1 MEVIYHTKSI
11 WIDIGSGPVVCQTI
25 YDFVSLYTNKVSYTS
40 GDTKLKFNDRFYHNL
55 PNGLYNQSASSKAIA
70 YLIREDG
77 TTADLGNFGYWA
89 YNNSAVLMKL
99 KIVGPVFIL
108 QIVREAY
115 PSECTMGLFWINNG
129 DMEFFT
135 KVSTDA
141 MSIDVGTY
149 HDARTV
155 EPTIYSLKTLMPFGM
170 TFQKI
175 AYTSYSYIYN
185 SDNVLIPLNDIY
197 SCSTI
202 TRDSLITI
210 SGQNYYAIGANFL
223 IQVDTN

>member
-1 MEVIYHTKSI
+1 MEVIYHTKSV
-11 WIDIGSGPVVCQTI
+11 WIDVRSGAAVCQAI

-40 GDTKLKFNDRFYHNL
+40 GDTKLKFNDRFYLNL
-55 PNGLYNQSASSKAIA
+55 PDGFCGSNTGRGNA

-77 TTADLGNFGYWA
+77 TTSDLGNFGYWA

-99 KIVGPVFIL
+99 KIVGSVFIL

-115 PSECTMGLFWINNG
+115 PNECTMGLFWINND

-135 KVSTDA
+135 KVSTGV

-149 HDARTV
+149 YDARTV
-155 EPTIYSLKTLMPFGM
+155 EPTLYSLKTLIPFGV
-170 TFQKI
+170 TPQKI
-175 AYTSYSYIYN
+175 AYTSYSYISN
-185 SDNVLIPLNDIY
+185 SDNILIPLNDIY

-223 IQVDTN
+223 IQVDAN

>member
-1 MEVIYHTKSI
+1 MGVIYHIKSV
-11 WIDIGSGPVVCQTI
+11 WVDIRSGAEVCKAI

-40 GDTKLKFNDRFYHNL
+40 GDTKLKFNDRFYFSI
-55 PNGLYNQSASSKAIA
+55 PNGIENREHV
-70 YLIREDG
+70 YLIREDE
-77 TTADLGNFGYWA
+77 TSVDLSNVFGYWA
-89 YNNSAVLMKL
+89 YNNSPMQMTL

-108 QIVREAY
+108 KIVRENY
-115 PSECTMGLFWINNG
+115 SGDCGSIYWIDNG
-129 DMEFFT
+129 DNDFFNAIQYGT
-135 KVSTDA
+135 T

-155 EPTIYSLKTLMPFGM
+155 EPTLYSLKTLIPFGV
-170 TFQKI
+170 TAQKI
-175 AYTSYSYIYN
+175 AYTGYSYIAN
-185 SDNVLIPLNDIY
+185 SDNILIPLNAIY

-223 IQVDTN
+223 IQVDAN

>member
-1 MEVIYHTKSI
+1 MEVIYHTKSV
-11 WIDIGSGPVVCQTI
+11 WIDVRSGAAVCQAI

-40 GDTKLKFNDRFYHNL
+40 GDTKLKFNDRFYFSI
-55 PNGLYNQSASSKAIA
+55 PNGIENRVHM
-70 YLIREDG
+70 YLIREDE
-77 TTADLGNFGYWA
+77 TSVDLGNIFGYWV
-89 YNNSAVLMKL
+89 YNNSPMQMTL

-108 QIVREAY
+108 KIVRENY
-115 PSECTMGLFWINNG
+115 SGDCGSIYWIDNG
-129 DMEFFT
+129 DNDFFT
-135 KVSTDA
+135 AIQYGTT

-149 HDARTV
+149 YDARTV
-155 EPTIYSLKTLMPFGM
+155 EPTLYSLKTLMPFGM

-175 AYTSYSYIYN
+175 AYTSYSYISN
-185 SDNVLIPLNDIY
+185 SDNILIQLNDIY

-223 IQVDTN
+223 IQVDAN